1 MDNPGNMAMII
12 VTKADQNVIHIT
24 TPPEKFQPGFVLRLY
39 FLMLYYDYGIEM
51 VFFKINLKIC
61 NGQESGDRDQGSGDR
76 RQETGDRSQ
85 ETGIRDQETGIR
97 DQETGIRDQETGIRG
112 QGTRV
117 RNQWSGSRNI
127 IIRDGE
133 MVVGY

>member
-1 MDNPGNMAMII
+1 MAMII

-24 TPPEKFQPGFVLRLY
+24 TPPEKFQPGFVPRLY

-76 RQETGDRSQ
+76 NQ
-85 ETGIRDQETGIR
+85 
-97 DQETGIRDQETGIRG
+97 G